1 MRGSVGASETLVR
14 WVVRLSTW
22 ESEEK
27 QRRSRKEE
35 KRKWGKCCR
44 HSNSHTNTRTYTKG
58 RDTHTFHSRPPSF
71 VPSFVPSFL
80 RPSPRCGGGPG
91 WVALPP
97 SLPRLLGNPNH
108 PTSRHVCSSLLLT
121 FPPSSSHQNQCLLFF
136 LLSFS
141 SRCIHPSIRPSIRP
155 SVRPSIQPALVVV
168 KPRH

>member
-44 HSNSHTNTRTYTKG
+44 HSN
-58 RDTHTFHSRPPSF
+58 THTQTRAHTPRAETHIHSTRELLRSF
-71 VPSFVPSFL
+71 VRSFL

-91 WVALPP
+91 RLALPP

-121 FPPSSSHQNQCLLFF
+121 FPPSSSHQNQCLLFLSSF
-136 LLSFS
+136 LAFS
-141 SRCIHPSIRPSIRP
+141 LHPSIRP
-155 SVRPSIQPALVVV
+155 SVRPSSPPLSL
-168 KPRH
+168 

>member
-44 HSNSHTNTRTYTKG
+44 HSN
-58 RDTHTFHSRPPSF
+58 THTQTRAHTQRAEEIHIHSTRDLLRSF

-80 RPSPRCGGGPG
+80 RPSVPPLWWWAGLAGPPLPR
-91 WVALPP
+91 
-97 SLPRLLGNPNH
+97 SLPRFLGNPNH

-121 FPPSSSHQNQCLLFF
+121 FPPSSSHQNQCLLFLSSF
-136 LLSFS
+136 LAFS
-141 SRCIHPSIRPSIRP
+141 LHPSIHP
-155 SVRPSIQPALVVV
+155 SVRPSSPPLSL
-168 KPRH
+168 